1 MNIHDIHVNMP
12 PDRIMSVKWFPCY
25 DQKYISADR
34 LPHSTLLGSF
44 HDASALSQ
52 HYPIQPSLHNGQG
65 LVVCTDWSMLFGAVQ
80 MTTVGAFFYYEYIS
94 YTITFKILKYCFCVF
109 LESDIA
115 AWRL

>member
-1 MNIHDIHVNMP
+1 
-12 PDRIMSVKWFPCY
+12 MSVKWFPCY

-80 MTTVGAFFYYEYIS
+80 MTTVGAFLHHIS
-94 YTITFKILKYCFCVF
+94 IISTMNISTIL
-109 LESDIA
+109 
-115 AWRL
+115 